1 MSVSDISNDN
11 FTDNNVSGNV
21 YCHLQLS
28 RDYLQ
33 GQLPI
38 PGDKSISHR
47 AIMLAGIAH
56 GVSHV
61 ENLLTSEDIFS
72 TITAMQQLGATITE
86 SANGFTIRGCGA
98 LGLTAPDNVI
108 DMGNSGTSVRL
119 LMGLVAAHPIEAF
132 FTGDESLRKRPM
144 ARITTPLAK
153 GGVQTKLREDRYL
166 PLHLKGG
173 ADNLPIQHESKV
185 ASAQIKS
192 ALLLYGL
199 NVNGRTSVIEP
210 TLSRNHT
217 EIMLQS
223 FGAEVS
229 AVQLA
234 DGRFES
240 AVQGV
245 QELRAT
251 DIHVP
256 GDISS
261 AAFLIVAAL
270 IVPDSVLTLSHVGL
284 NPTRT
289 GLLEVLQKMGAS
301 IEIKHQRVMGGEQVG
316 DIIVKHSALQAIDL
330 GAEIA
335 PRMIDEYPILAV
347 AASFAKG
354 VSVMRGLGELK
365 VKESNRLQAIY
376 DGLQAVGMACKI
388 GDDWLEVTG
397 SNGKTLRGL
406 DKNAP
411 AIKTHHDHRIAMSF
425 LLMGLGCKAPVY
437 IDDTASIA
445 TSFPNFFELLA
456 QIGIVTGE

>member
-1 MSVSDISNDN
+1 MSVSNSN
-11 FTDNNVSGNV
+11 NN
-21 YCHLQLS
+21 YCHLQLT
-28 RDYLQ
+28 RDNQNNALR
-33 GQLPI
+33 GTLPI

-61 ENLLTSEDIFS
+61 ENLLTSEDVFS

-86 SANGFTIRGCGA
+86 SANGFTIRGVGA
-98 LGLTAPDNVI
+98 LGLSAPDNVI

-119 LMGLVAAHPIEAF
+119 LMGLVAAHPFEVF

-153 GGVQTKLREDRYL
+153 GGVQAKLREDRYL

-223 FGAEVS
+223 FGVEVVS
-229 AVQLA
+229 QKLA

-245 QELRAT
+245 QELKAT

-289 GLLEVLQKMGAS
+289 GLLEVLQKMGAD

-316 DIIVKHSALQAIDL
+316 DIIVKHGALQAVDL
-330 GAEIA
+330 EAEIA

-376 DGLQAVGMACKI
+376 DGLQAIGVDCKI
-388 GDDWLEVTG
+388 GDDWLEVAG
-397 SNGKTLRGL
+397 SNGKALRGL
-406 DKNAP
+406 VKGAP
-411 AIKTHHDHRIAMSF
+411 AIETHHDHRIAMSF
-425 LLMGLGCKAPVY
+425 LLMGLGCKQPVY

-456 QIGIVTGE
+456 QVGIETGEEKIL